1 MIFPQPMSK
10 VIKPMDEFTVVVKRE
25 LRQHRD
31 ATMTTRVLVRDIM
44 NSPVISAAL
53 TDTVKDVALKM
64 KDQKV
69 GSIVIKEGENPVGI
83 VSDWDIVSNAVVKD
97 VKPSSLKVSDIMQ
110 RLHSIEG
117 EEGVTEAA
125 RVLRQHNI
133 KRLGVVYKNRLVGI
147 ISASDVIAVTPEL
160 VDVISEK
167 AAIVR
172 GETGR
177 SAGSV
182 SGYCDEC
189 GEWSDLLQYADGTF
203 TCEECRGE
211 EVIS

>member
-1 MIFPQPMSK
+1 MSK
-10 VIKPMDEFTVVVKRE
+10 VIKARNEFTVVVKRE
-25 LRQHRD
+25 LKQHRD
-31 ATMTTRVLVRDIM
+31 ANMTTRVLVRDIM

-97 VKPSSLKVSDIMQ
+97 VKPSTLKVSDIMQ
-110 RLHSIEG
+110 KLHSIEG

-167 AAIVR
+167 
-172 GETGR
+172 GSNCQGR
-177 SAGSV
+177 DRAF
-182 SGYCDEC
+182 C
-189 GEWSDLLQYADGTF
+189 WIRFWIL
-203 TCEECRGE
+203 R
-211 EVIS
+211 